1 VSNLNSIKPISS
13 KGKNTVNKA
22 MYSTTNSGVKRT
34 PVAKMFKTLT
44 TSSKMPKNLKIGLEP
59 DSEVQID
66 VVRKQ
71 IYPAKS
77 SQLEYFDADP

>member
-1 VSNLNSIKPISS
+1 
-13 KGKNTVNKA
+13 
-22 MYSTTNSGVKRT
+22 
-34 PVAKMFKTLT
+34 
-44 TSSKMPKNLKIGLEP
+44 MPKNLKIGLEP